1 MSDELP
7 ADLLSLGFKIV
18 RFPSGRM
25 CATSQ
30 SFGCSG
36 ASTDLQEV
44 IRNARSIS
52 AWCKEQNRLRAYRE
66 HRAAVGTEE
75 S

>member
-7 ADLLSLGFKIV
+7 TDLLALGFKIV

-30 SFGCSG
+30 SFGCSD
-36 ASTDLQEV
+36 ASEDLQVV
-44 IRNARSIS
+44 IRTARSIS

-66 HRAAVGTEE
+66 RKATDT
-75 S
+75 

>member
-7 ADLLSLGFKIV
+7 TDLLDLGFKIV

-30 SFGCSG
+30 LFGCSD
-36 ASTDLQEV
+36 ALQVV
-44 IRNARSIS
+44 IRTARSIS

-66 HRAAVGTEE
+66 RKASDT
-75 S
+75 